1 MTTSSQESLNSLLV
15 TITALIKRVHDL
27 NTLKCMLRILDISAR
42 TNDAITI
49 PVQQKTLLK
58 DALLLQYLG
67 KPNEIMKALQDAL
80 QLGLLSQHVD
90 SDDEIEYSL
99 IYSDTVDYS
108 QNQNQSRTAND
119 HNRYDKNTLASTS
132 IFKIYEENIGLVTP
146 LVAESLAEAE
156 KRYSSQWIV
165 EAFKL
170 ATTRNKRSWAY
181 ISRILERWFIEGKTY
196 GNSRKYSKKVTAA
209 EYIQRHGLPK
219 E

>member
-1 MTTSSQESLNSLLV
+1 MTNPSHESLNNVSA
-15 TITALIKRVHDL
+15 TIITFIKRINDL
-27 NTLKCMLRILDISAR
+27 DTLKCMLRILDIVAKA
-42 TNDAITI
+42 NDAMTI
-49 PVQQKTLLK
+49 PIQKTLLK
-58 DALLLQYLG
+58 DALLLNYLG
-67 KPNEIMKALQDAL
+67 KPNEIMKALQNAL

-90 SDDEIEYSL
+90 SDDEIEYTL
-99 IYSDTVDYS
+99 IYSDTVNY
-108 QNQNQSRTAND
+108 NQNQSRTAND

-196 GNSRKYSKKVTAA
+196 GDSRKYSKKVTAA

>member
-1 MTTSSQESLNSLLV
+1 MTNPPHESLNNVSA
-15 TITALIKRVHDL
+15 TIITFIKRINDL
-27 NTLKCMLRILDISAR
+27 DTLKCMLRILDIVAKA
-42 TNDAITI
+42 NDAMTI
-49 PVQQKTLLK
+49 PIQQKTLLK
-58 DALLLQYLG
+58 DALLLNYLG
-67 KPNEIMKALQDAL
+67 KPNEIMKALQNAL

-90 SDDEIEYSL
+90 SDDEIEYTL
-99 IYSDTVDYS
+99 IYSDTVNC
-108 QNQNQSRTAND
+108 NQNQSRTAND
-119 HNRYDKNTLASTS
+119 HNRHNKNTLASTS
-132 IFKIYEENIGLVTP
+132 IFKIYEENIGIVTP

-196 GNSRKYSKKVTAA
+196 GDSRKYSKKVTAA

>member
-1 MTTSSQESLNSLLV
+1 MTNPPHESLNNVSA
-15 TITALIKRVHDL
+15 TIITFIKRINDL
-27 NTLKCMLRILDISAR
+27 DTLKCMLRILDIVAKA
-42 TNDAITI
+42 NDAMTI
-49 PVQQKTLLK
+49 PIQQKTLLK
-58 DALLLQYLG
+58 DALLLNYLG
-67 KPNEIMKALQDAL
+67 KPNEIMKALQNAL

-90 SDDEIEYSL
+90 SDDEIEYTL
-99 IYSDTVDYS
+99 IYSDTVNC
-108 QNQNQSRTAND
+108 NQNQSRTAND
-119 HNRYDKNTLASTS
+119 HNRHNKNTLASTS

-196 GNSRKYSKKVTAA
+196 GDSRKYSKKVTAA

>member
-1 MTTSSQESLNSLLV
+1 MTNPSHESLNNVSA
-15 TITALIKRVHDL
+15 TIITFIKHINDL
-27 NTLKCMLRILDISAR
+27 ATLKCMLRILDIVAKSNNAM
-42 TNDAITI
+42 TI
-49 PVQQKTLLK
+49 PIQQKTLLK
-58 DALLLQYLG
+58 DALLLNYLG
-67 KPNEIMKALQDAL
+67 KPNEIMKALQNAL

-90 SDDEIEYSL
+90 SDDEIEYTL
-99 IYSDTVDYS
+99 IYSDTVNY
-108 QNQNQSRTAND
+108 NQNQSRTAND
-119 HNRYDKNTLASTS
+119 HNWHDKNTLASTS

-156 KRYSSQWIV
+156 KRYSSQWIA

-196 GNSRKYSKKVTAA
+196 GDSRKYSKKVTAA

>member
-1 MTTSSQESLNSLLV
+1 MTNPPHESLNNVSA
-15 TITALIKRVHDL
+15 TIITFIKRINDL
-27 NTLKCMLRILDISAR
+27 DTLKCMLRILDIVAKA
-42 TNDAITI
+42 NDAMTI
-49 PVQQKTLLK
+49 PIQQKTLLK
-58 DALLLQYLG
+58 DALLLNYLG
-67 KPNEIMKALQDAL
+67 KPNEIMKALQNAL

-90 SDDEIEYSL
+90 SDDEIEYTL
-99 IYSDTVDYS
+99 IYSDTVNY
-108 QNQNQSRTAND
+108 NQNQSRTAND
-119 HNRYDKNTLASTS
+119 HNRHDKNTLASTS
-132 IFKIYEENIGLVTP
+132 IFKIYEENIGIVTP

-196 GNSRKYSKKVTAA
+196 GDSRKYSKKVTAA

>member
-1 MTTSSQESLNSLLV
+1 MTNPSHESLNNVSA
-15 TITALIKRVHDL
+15 TIITFIKRINDL
-27 NTLKCMLRILDISAR
+27 DTLKCMLRILDIVAKA
-42 TNDAITI
+42 NDAMTI
-49 PVQQKTLLK
+49 PIQQKTLLK
-58 DALLLQYLG
+58 DALLLNYLG
-67 KPNEIMKALQDAL
+67 KPNEIMKALQNAL

-90 SDDEIEYSL
+90 SDDEIEYTL
-99 IYSDTVDYS
+99 IYSDTVNY
-108 QNQNQSRTAND
+108 NQNQSRTAND
-119 HNRYDKNTLASTS
+119 HNRHDKNTLASTS

-196 GNSRKYSKKVTAA
+196 GDSRKYSKKVTAA

>member
-1 MTTSSQESLNSLLV
+1 M
-15 TITALIKRVHDL
+15 
-27 NTLKCMLRILDISAR
+27 
-42 TNDAITI
+42 
-49 PVQQKTLLK
+49 
-58 DALLLQYLG
+58 
-67 KPNEIMKALQDAL
+67 
-80 QLGLLSQHVD
+80 
-90 SDDEIEYSL
+90 
-99 IYSDTVDYS
+99 IYSDTVNY
-108 QNQNQSRTAND
+108 NQNQSRTAND

-196 GNSRKYSKKVTAA
+196 GDSRKYSKKVTAA

>member
-1 MTTSSQESLNSLLV
+1 MTNPSHESLNNVSA
-15 TITALIKRVHDL
+15 TIITFIKRINDL
-27 NTLKCMLRILDISAR
+27 DTLKCMLRILDIVAKA
-42 TNDAITI
+42 NDAMTI
-49 PVQQKTLLK
+49 PIQQKTLLK
-58 DALLLQYLG
+58 DALLLNYLG
-67 KPNEIMKALQDAL
+67 KPNEIMKALQNAL

-90 SDDEIEYSL
+90 SDDEIEYTL
-99 IYSDTVDYS
+99 IYSDTVNY
-108 QNQNQSRTAND
+108 NQNQSRTAND

-196 GNSRKYSKKVTAA
+196 GDSRKYSKKVTAA

>member
-1 MTTSSQESLNSLLV
+1 MTNSSHESLNNVSA
-15 TITALIKRVHDL
+15 TIITFIKRINDL
-27 NTLKCMLRILDISAR
+27 DTLKCMLRILDIVAKA
-42 TNDAITI
+42 NDAMTI
-49 PVQQKTLLK
+49 PIQQKTLLK
-58 DALLLQYLG
+58 DALLLNYLG
-67 KPNEIMKALQDAL
+67 KPNEIMKALQNAL

-90 SDDEIEYSL
+90 SDDEIEYTL
-99 IYSDTVDYS
+99 ICSDTVNYN
-108 QNQNQSRTAND
+108 QNQNRTAND
-119 HNRYDKNTLASTS
+119 HNLHDKNALASTS

-196 GNSRKYSKKVTAA
+196 GDSRKYSKKVTAA

>member
-1 MTTSSQESLNSLLV
+1 MTNPSHESLNNVSA
-15 TITALIKRVHDL
+15 TIITFIKRINDL
-27 NTLKCMLRILDISAR
+27 DTLKCMLRIFDIVAKA
-42 TNDAITI
+42 NDAMTI
-49 PVQQKTLLK
+49 PIQQKTLLK
-58 DALLLQYLG
+58 DALLLNYLG
-67 KPNEIMKALQDAL
+67 KPNEIMKALQNAL

-90 SDDEIEYSL
+90 SDDEIEYTL
-99 IYSDTVDYS
+99 IYSDTVNY
-108 QNQNQSRTAND
+108 NQNQSRTAND

-196 GNSRKYSKKVTAA
+196 GDSRKYSKKVTAA

>member
-1 MTTSSQESLNSLLV
+1 MTNPSHESLNNASA
-15 TITALIKRVHDL
+15 TIITFIKRINDL
-27 NTLKCMLRILDISAR
+27 DTLKCMLRILDIVAKA
-42 TNDAITI
+42 NDAMTI
-49 PVQQKTLLK
+49 PIQQKTLLK
-58 DALLLQYLG
+58 DALLLNYLG
-67 KPNEIMKALQDAL
+67 KPNEIMKALQNAL

-90 SDDEIEYSL
+90 SDDEIEYTL
-99 IYSDTVDYS
+99 IYSDTVNC
-108 QNQNQSRTAND
+108 NQNQSRTAND
-119 HNRYDKNTLASTS
+119 HNRHDKNTLASTS

-196 GNSRKYSKKVTAA
+196 GDSRKYSKKVTAA

>member
-1 MTTSSQESLNSLLV
+1 
-15 TITALIKRVHDL
+15 
-27 NTLKCMLRILDISAR
+27 MLRILDILTK
-42 TNDAITI
+42 TNDAMTI
-49 PVQQKTLLK
+49 PIQQKTLLK
-58 DALLLQYLG
+58 DALLLEYLG
-67 KPNEIMKALQDAL
+67 KPNEIMKALQNAL

-90 SDDEIEYSL
+90 SDDEIEYTL
-99 IYSDTVDYS
+99 IYSDTVNY
-108 QNQNQSRTAND
+108 NQNQTTHD
-119 HNRYDKNTLASTS
+119 HNLYDKNAPRSIG
-132 IFKIYEENIGLVTP
+132 IFKLYEENIGLITP

-156 KRYSSQWIV
+156 TRYSSQWIV

-196 GNSRKYSKKVTAA
+196 GDSRKYSKKVTAA